1 MRPALHWA
9 AGMSADRT
17 KWWLALILGVGILLR
32 LGSAIFQ
39 GNQVVPMPGAYDQIF
54 YHDLALNVLE
64 GKGFVFTRPPWPF
77 IQPGAPTAYYS
88 FVYPLFLAAI
98 YTVTGPEPIAAR
110 IVQALICSLL
120 PYQVYVLTKQ
130 VLSMGK
136 ASSHS
141 PRRDEDSGEGPSPAL
156 GKGLE
161 ATPNPPRAGHA
172 VALVAAGITAVY
184 AYFLLYS
191 ASLQTEGVYLV
202 LVAWALIL
210 TLRLADAPTWQ
221 RWLAWGLAA
230 TLATEVRQVFMPVAL
245 LLFVFIVARAR
256 RRVKVCHVALA
267 GAVAVAL
274 ILPFTIRNYRVYGQF
289 LLLNSQYGQVLWN
302 ANHPDLGTRFVPD
315 AMFAIPG
322 DLEGADEVE
331 LTNDLMRRGM
341 QLIAAEPWRFVQ
353 LSASRAATL
362 FMFWPSRQSPLVS
375 NIART
380 LSFAICLPFMI
391 AGLVISMREW
401 KRWLLFYL
409 FVAVYA
415 LIHVVSWAQIR
426 YRMPVDMVLVP
437 FAALALVSAARWLA
451 SRRRPSAVGHA
462 P

>member
-1 MRPALHWA
+1 
-9 AGMSADRT
+9 
-17 KWWLALILGVGILLR
+17 
-32 LGSAIFQ
+32 
-39 GNQVVPMPGAYDQIF
+39 
-54 YHDLALNVLE
+54 
-64 GKGFVFTRPPWPF
+64 
-77 IQPGAPTAYYS
+77 
-88 FVYPLFLAAI
+88 
-98 YTVTGPEPIAAR
+98 
-110 IVQALICSLL
+110 
-120 PYQVYVLTKQ
+120 
-130 VLSMGK
+130 
-136 ASSHS
+136 
-141 PRRDEDSGEGPSPAL
+141 
-156 GKGLE
+156 
-161 ATPNPPRAGHA
+161 
-172 VALVAAGITAVY
+172 
-184 AYFLLYS
+184 
-191 ASLQTEGVYLV
+191 
-202 LVAWALIL
+202 
-210 TLRLADAPTWQ
+210 
-221 RWLAWGLAA
+221 
-230 TLATEVRQVFMPVAL
+230 
-245 LLFVFIVARAR
+245 
-256 RRVKVCHVALA
+256 VALA

-409 FVAVYA
+409 FVAV
-415 LIHVVSWAQIR
+415 
-426 YRMPVDMVLVP
+426 
-437 FAALALVSAARWLA
+437 
-451 SRRRPSAVGHA
+451 
-462 P
+462 